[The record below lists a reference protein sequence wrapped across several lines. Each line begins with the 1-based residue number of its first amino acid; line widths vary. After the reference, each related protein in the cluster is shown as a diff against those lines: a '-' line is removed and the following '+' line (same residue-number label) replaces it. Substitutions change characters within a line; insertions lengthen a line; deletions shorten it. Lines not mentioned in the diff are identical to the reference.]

1 MKELS
6 LKYIVK
12 EPKKY
17 SEDTALLLLLHG
29 YGSNEQDL
37 FSFAQELDEN
47 LLIISTQAPLELGFN
62 SYAWYTINFDTIN
75 GNYSDIPEA
84 IKSREKIAIF
94 IDELQQLYKIKPSN
108 TILLGF
114 SQGTILSY
122 AIALNYPKKV
132 QKVIALSGYINE
144 KLLSGNLEDKDYHL
158 LDFFISHGTVDQVI
172 PISWAEK
179 APSFLQKLGIK
190 TTFKTYPIGH
200 GVSPPNFFDFKK
212 WLEERV

>member
-6 LKYIVK
+6 LKYIIK

-17 SEDTALLLLLHG
+17 SENTTLLLLLHG

-47 LLIISTQAPLELGFN
+47 LLIVSAQAPLELGFN
-62 SYAWYTINFDTIN
+62 SYAWYTINFDSSK

-94 IDELQQLYKIKPSN
+94 IEELQHLYKIKPTN

-114 SQGTILSY
+114 SQGAILSY
-122 AIALNYPKKV
+122 AIALNYPEKM
-132 QKVIALSGYINE
+132 QKVIAISGYINE
-144 KLLSGNLEDKDYHL
+144 KLLPENLKAKDYHL
-158 LDFFISHGTVDQVI
+158 LDFFISHGNVDQVI

-179 APSFLQKLGIK
+179 APSFLQNLGVK
-190 TTFKTYPIGH
+190 TTFKTYPVGH
-200 GVSPPNFFDFKK
+200 GVSSPNFFDFKK
-212 WLEERV
+212 WLEERI